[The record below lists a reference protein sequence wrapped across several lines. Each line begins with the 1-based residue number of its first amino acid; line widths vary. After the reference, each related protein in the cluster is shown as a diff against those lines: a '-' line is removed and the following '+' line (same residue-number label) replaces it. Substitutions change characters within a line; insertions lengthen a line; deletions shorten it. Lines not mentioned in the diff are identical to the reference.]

1 MLALD
6 EQRSEIV
13 RRLVSQSMTTVTKI
27 IEKAENSQVSSAFK
41 ALFDFKGQRVEIE
54 YQKTLAI

>member
-41 ALFDFKGQRVEIE
+41 ALFDFKG
-54 YQKTLAI
+54 

>member
-27 IEKAENSQVSSAFK
+27 IEKAEQSQVSSAFK
-41 ALFDFKGQRVEIE
+41 SLFDFKG
-54 YQKTLAI
+54 

>member
-27 IEKAENSQVSSAFK
+27 IEKAEQAQVSSAFK
-41 ALFDFKGQRVEIE
+41 SLFDFKGQRVEIE

>member
-27 IEKAENSQVSSAFK
+27 IEKAEQAQVSSAFK